1 MIKEDKEMRYR
12 MIKSRRQFLQNV
24 ALGGV
29 ALALTR
35 VLKAGGN
42 DSAQGVSLPGPIQT
56 SLMPQPNVPMIWNVA
71 FSPLTSR
78 MAVSAGSDDDQLSL
92 YVNSLD
98 APENFQIY
106 WSPDTEVYGVSSL
119 AWSHNE
125 KALAFIGM
133 SGSKTTKIGE
143 VCLYVL
149 DIASGNVRKVLKIIE
164 ADSSG
169 ERRIV
174 NIHQEKTQLAW
185 FGDKKICARARDESI
200 IAVDCD
206 DGHIDTLV
214 PKQDHKIRGG
224 LVSVS
229 PNKLRFLKKS
239 PSGQGWEIE
248 ICEFNGSEVI
258 SCGTIPLSSEN
269 TLEWLSADGKYIFI
283 CVKEKPETIIADKTV
298 IFDLSQWASVK
309 EIPLTVKSNSE
320 TYIYIPF
327 TVLEGKQ
334 LVLFEMK
341 HQIGKPSRQR
351 RLVTTK
357 L

>member
-1 MIKEDKEMRYR
+1 

-24 ALGGV
+24 TFGGAAFALSGTLR
-29 ALALTR
+29 AA
-35 VLKAGGN
+35 N
-42 DSAQGVSLPGPIQT
+42 DSIAPLAT
-56 SLMPQPNVPMIWNVA
+56 SPMPQPDANIIWAVV
-71 FSPLTSR
+71 FSSPSQR

-125 KALAFIGM
+125 EALAFIGM

-214 PKQDHKIRGG
+214 PEQDHKIRGG

-239 PSGQGWEIE
+239 PSSQGWEIE

-283 CVKEKPETIIADKTV
+283 SMIGESGKTR
-298 IFDLSQWASVK
+298 IFDVSQMASVK
-309 EIPLTVKSNSE
+309 EIPLFAERESE
-320 TYIYIPF
+320 NYTYIPV
-327 TVLEGKQ
+327 TVLNGEQ

-341 HQIGKPSRQR
+341 HQTGKPSRQR
-351 RLVTTK
+351 RRRLCT
-357 L
+357 LEL